1 MNQKETVLSQLKAM
15 GFDTIELGSV
25 GVAFKYKNLT
35 YIYQPDDCDGNY
47 LRISVP
53 QLYDVTE
60 ENRVALLEAMHE
72 TTMIV
77 KCSKVC
83 IMYNSAWAVSEHFVT
98 STDGIADMLEYIILV
113 LENTANTFLKIM
125 KGEDVYGKLMSGSDD
140 HLHDG
145 IEAQMQMMLEKNTA
159 KLN

>member
-1 MNQKETVLSQLKAM
+1 
-15 GFDTIELGSV
+15 
-25 GVAFKYKNLT
+25 
-35 YIYQPDDCDGNY
+35 
-47 LRISVP
+47 
-53 QLYDVTE
+53 
-60 ENRVALLEAMHE
+60 
-72 TTMIV
+72 
-77 KCSKVC
+77 
-83 IMYNSAWAVSEHFVT
+83 MYNSAWAISEHFVT